1 MGLPQGGPGQPLL
14 CPLVV
19 NGALSLCTTL
29 TPQPSLSAGDPRPC
43 LTVSCGPKRMT
54 PPQLSPSLV
63 VSFLCHPCPCP
74 PVPLKIRILPP
85 VQSHP
90 ETPAPLPT
98 APPSLGTSS
107 PAFKPAPQH
116 QQVAL
121 PHSLLPLLQPTC
133 ASFRPPP
140 SFHPQSTQQESLS
153 PPVSDPL

>member
-43 LTVSCGPKRMT
+43 LTVSCGPKQMT
-54 PPQLSPSLV
+54 PPQLSPSPV
-63 VSFLCHPCPCP
+63 VGILCHPCPCL
-74 PVPLKIRILPP
+74 PVPLKIRILLPA
-85 VQSHP
+85 QSHP

-98 APPSLGTSS
+98 APPSLDTSS
-107 PAFKPAPQH
+107 SAFKPAPQH

-133 ASFRPPP
+133 ASFRPP

>member
-14 CPLVV
+14 CPLV
-19 NGALSLCTTL
+19 LSPCASPSPPSPHSQQV
-29 TPQPSLSAGDPRPC
+29 TPDPASQSA
-43 LTVSCGPKRMT
+43 VAPKQMA
-54 PPQLSPSLV
+54 PPQLSPSPV
-63 VSFLCHPCPCP
+63 VSILCHPCPCP

-85 VQSHP
+85 AQSHP
-90 ETPAPLPT
+90 ETPAPLPS

-133 ASFRPPP
+133 AS
-140 SFHPQSTQQESLS
+140 SHHPQLPSPVHSTRVLVPSCL
-153 PPVSDPL
+153 